1 MRFRI
6 LALYCV
12 LVFMIWLNMYA
23 LPVTSEGRSPFV
35 EVVRNVRESVVN
47 IQVEGTRR
55 VTQGNRLPFDDDFFR
70 FFFSPREIER
80 PFSSMGSGF
89 IFKREGNEV
98 FIMTNN
104 HVVEAGREGRITV
117 TLADKEQLVAEIVGL
132 DPDTDLAI
140 IKVTVSPTTQVVIAE
155 LGDSDDLEIGDWAI
169 AIGNPFGQ
177 LGLQRTVT
185 VGVISA
191 TGRSGL
197 NFGRNSPIIQD
208 YIQTDAAIN
217 PGNSGG
223 PLLDINGK
231 VIGVNAA
238 ITTTTGGS
246 VGIGFAIPINMARR
260 VANDFMTQGR
270 VVRAYLGIVYQN
282 INPELSAS
290 LGLRGSSGIL
300 VSRVVND
307 SPAER
312 GGIQRGDVILEFNN
326 QIIEDVARFII
337 VISSSPVNTRIP
349 VRINRNGREQILNVN
364 LIERPE
370 EINLTEATPELRPF
384 NMGMRLDTLDGDV
397 ARRMNITAEHGL
409 IVTQITPNTPAARV
423 GIRPGDVIKEINR
436 TQINTILD
444 YERAI
449 ERAERENQRS
459 ILAYVKARDGSY
471 RFVAM
476 TIDE

>member
-1 MRFRI
+1 MKSRK
-6 LALYCV
+6 LALLML
-12 LVFMIWLNMYA
+12 LVGISLNLFA
-23 LPVTSEGRSPFV
+23 LPVTQEGRSPFV

-55 VTQGNRLPFDDDFFR
+55 VAQGNRFPLDDDFFR
-70 FFFSPREIER
+70 LFFSPREVER

-98 FIMTNN
+98 FILTNN

-132 DPDTDLAI
+132 DPYTDLAI
-140 IKVTVSPTTQVVIAE
+140 IKVTVNPNTEVVIAE

-191 TGRSGL
+191 VGRSGL
-197 NFGRNSPIIQD
+197 NFGRNSPMFQD

-246 VGIGFAIPINMARR
+246 VGIGFAIPINMAKR
-260 VANDFMTQGR
+260 VADGFLSQGR
-270 VVRAYLGIVYQN
+270 VVRAFLGVAPQEIT
-282 INPELSAS
+282 PDLSTS
-290 LGLRGSSGIL
+290 LGLGAITGIL
-300 VSRVVND
+300 VSRVERD
-307 SPAER
+307 SPAAR
-312 GGIQRGDVILEFNN
+312 GGLQNGDVILEFNG
-326 QIIEDVARFII
+326 QKIDDVARFRI
-337 VISSSPVNTRIP
+337 VVANSPLNARVP
-349 VRINRNGREQILNVN
+349 VRINRSGRERTLNVT
-364 LIERPE
+364 LSERENVAPVVE
-370 EINLTEATPELRPF
+370 TPTEDTRTL
-384 NMGMRLDTLDGDV
+384 NVGMRLESLESDI
-397 ARRMNITAEHGL
+397 ARRMNITADNGL
-409 IVTQITPNTPAARV
+409 IVTQVTPNTPAARA
-423 GIRPGDVIKEINR
+423 GIRPGDVIMEINR
-436 TQINTILD
+436 TTINSVLD

-449 ERAERENQRS
+449 ERANRENQT
-459 ILAYVKARDGSY
+459 IVLAYVRSRDGAY
-471 RFVAM
+471 RFVTM
-476 TIDE
+476 TMEN

>member
-1 MRFRI
+1 
-6 LALYCV
+6 
-12 LVFMIWLNMYA
+12 
-23 LPVTSEGRSPFV
+23 
-35 EVVRNVRESVVN
+35 
-47 IQVEGTRR
+47 
-55 VTQGNRLPFDDDFFR
+55 
-70 FFFSPREIER
+70 
-80 PFSSMGSGF
+80 
-89 IFKREGNEV
+89 
-98 FIMTNN
+98 
-104 HVVEAGREGRITV
+104 
-117 TLADKEQLVAEIVGL
+117 
-132 DPDTDLAI
+132 LAI
-140 IKVTVSPTTQVVIAE
+140 IKVTVSSDTEVVIAE

-238 ITTTTGGS
+238 ITTTSGGS

-260 VANDFMTQGR
+260 VADDFMTQGR

-282 INPELSAS
+282 ISPELGTS
-290 LGLRGSSGIL
+290 LGLRGNSGIL

-326 QIIEDVARFII
+326 HKIDDVARFVI
-337 VISSSPVNTRIP
+337 VISSSPINTRIP
-349 VRINRNGREQILNVN
+349 VRINRNGREQTLHVN
-364 LIERPE
+364 LTERPN
-370 EINLTEATPELRPF
+370 EINLTETPAETRPF
-384 NMGMRLDTLDGDV
+384 NLGMRLDTLESDL
-397 ARRMNITAEHGL
+397 ARRMNITADNGL
-409 IVTQITPNTPAARV
+409 IVTQITPNTPAAKV
-423 GIRPGDVIKEINR
+423 GIRPGDVIMEINR

-449 ERAERENQRS
+449 ERAERERQTS
-459 ILAYVKARDGSY
+459 ILAYVKSRDGVY

-476 TIDE
+476 TIDN